1 MTQLPWQFEPC
12 DPDGARD
19 AAHMPWAHAVR
30 GRREQ
35 GRTVTGYGHTEPL
48 AYEDA
53 RQEAQ
58 KFDAREVLGIKIV
71 VLSQY
76 TAPIDISAPWQMS
89 TPITTIVVL
98 NSATG
103 EEITRGRLDYADFRI
118 MPSKGSQDEALHV
131 LLPNITE

>member
-1 MTQLPWQFEPC
+1 MTTPIPWQFEPC
-12 DPDGARD
+12 DPEGALD
-19 AAHMPWAHAVR
+19 AAHMPWGHAVR

-35 GRTVTGYGHTEPL
+35 GREVRGYGHTEPL

-71 VLSQY
+71 VLSQCSMQ
-76 TAPIDISAPWQMS
+76 TDFSAPWQAS
-89 TPITTIVVL
+89 APITTIVVL

-118 MPSKGSQDEALHV
+118 MPSLYNGEP
-131 LLPNITE
+131 LP